1 MRCFCLKKKGAER
14 VQNILTLV
22 TLSVFEN
29 TFQSKFCYKTTEP
42 LNFFHK
48 QPYDSSRSKM
58 TLICF
63 TLRCIPC
70 FCVKSSFKMEKPRIC
85 PWNSSYPGLCQAF
98 KKLFIKNPHRPW
110 WERISLNPMWRPT
123 KTILFTHQEA
133 WQSLIKTRY

>member
-1 MRCFCLKKKGAER
+1 MFLFKKKAER

-29 TFQSKFCYKTTEP
+29 TFQNKFCYKTIEP

-48 QPYDSSRSKM
+48 QTYDSLLSKT

-85 PWNSSYPGLCQAF
+85 PWISSYPGLCQAF
-98 KKLFIKNPHRPW
+98 KKFFIKKSPHRPW
-110 WERISLNPMWRPT
+110 
-123 KTILFTHQEA
+123 
-133 WQSLIKTRY
+133 